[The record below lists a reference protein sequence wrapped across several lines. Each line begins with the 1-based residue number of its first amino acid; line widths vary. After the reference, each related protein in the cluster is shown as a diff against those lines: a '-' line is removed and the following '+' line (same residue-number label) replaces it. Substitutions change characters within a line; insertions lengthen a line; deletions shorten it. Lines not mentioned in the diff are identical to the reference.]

1 MIWDLV
7 VKIRATIGLSYN
19 PGWFSFYLT
28 LDTYLKND
36 NIIYNRPWIVASF
49 YLPLKNGWQTATF
62 DTVSKMKH
70 LAG

>member
-7 VKIRATIGLSYN
+7 VKMRATIGLLYN

-49 YLPLKNGWQTATF
+49 YLLLKKW
-62 DTVSKMKH
+62 
-70 LAG
+70 LANSYI